1 MLHGRPEKDWAQS
14 AVFYQIYPMGFCGAP
29 FENDGVAVNR
39 IQKVKEWIP
48 HLEKL
53 GVGAIYFSPVFES
66 DTHGYDTRDYKKID
80 CRLGTNQDF
89 KEVCEALHRA
99 GIRVMILS
107 NNRSP
112 ARVERF
118 CRDLGIDYVDHAG
131 KPSPRGYRQAMEKAG
146 VTPGETAMLG
156 DKLLTDVLGANRS
169 GAWAV
174 MVEPAGGPRGAWNHV
189 LHGLQRPFKALC
201 RSRKEAKA

>member
-1 MLHGRPEKDWAQS
+1 MQ
-14 AVFYQIYPMGFCGAP
+14 
-29 FENDGVAVNR
+29 
-39 IQKVKEWIP
+39 
-48 HLEKL
+48 
-53 GVGAIYFSPVFES
+53 
-66 DTHGYDTRDYKKID
+66 
-80 CRLGTNQDF
+80 
-89 KEVCEALHRA
+89 RA

-118 CRDLGIDYVDHAG
+118 CRDLGIDYVGHAG

>member
-1 MLHGRPEKDWAQS
+1 MRISLVP
-14 AVFYQIYPMGFCGAP
+14 
-29 FENDGVAVNR
+29 DGVYESYRQITPELLQSKGIRLLLSDLDFTLAPKSTPRPDAAVR
-39 IQKVKEWIP
+39 QWIDG
-48 HLEKL
+48 LR
-53 GVGAIYFSPVFES
+53 S
-66 DTHGYDTRDYKKID
+66 
-80 CRLGTNQDF
+80 
-89 KEVCEALHRA
+89 A

-118 CRDLGIDYVDHAG
+118 CRDLGIDYVGHAG

-146 VTPGETAMLG
+146 ATPGETAMLG
-156 DKLLTDVLGANRS
+156 DKLLTDVLGASRS
-169 GAWAV
+169 GVWAV